1 MTFSWK
7 RNIIILL
14 CVSISLTFTVD
25 GETTVNPNSEN
36 TLLISHNP
44 IEISSDEDFLVFP
57 GSGTYEDPY
66 LIENYNI
73 TSSTSFGI
81 YITSTTKQFLIRN
94 CYIDVS
100 HTSILIENMVDGGA
114 RIENNVCVSS
124 EEENGDGIVIYVAKD
139 VLIEDNICSNHESSG
154 MVLVLIYNLFVNN
167 NTCFSNGDSGM
178 SIALIENGAIHENE
192 CFENGQKGIYMGGTD
207 AILYNNT
214 FSRNGEEGAYLEEV
228 SGSTIMNNTIE
239 GNGLRGM
246 MLDSTTGCLLNFNLF
261 KDNKVRGLFLD
272 DECERN
278 RIYLNDFL
286 NNNLN
291 GRSQGRDE
299 GRENYWYYEGG
310 KKGNFWDDL
319 KGDSIYYIE
328 GKANNFDLYPIEE
341 QVVLEGKESEKTS
354 SLIFEVFPFF
364 TIILMIVYYETKRN
378 YQQIID
384 KN

>member
-1 MTFSWK
+1 MTSSWK

-14 CVSISLTFTVD
+14 CVSISLTFTVV

-36 TLLISHNP
+36 TLLISHSP

-73 TSSTSFGI
+73 TSNTSFGI
-81 YITSTTKQFLIRN
+81 YITLTSKHFLIRN

-100 HTSILIENMVDGGA
+100 QTSILIENIVDGGA
-114 RIENNVCVSS
+114 RIENNICVSS

-154 MVLVLIYNLFVNN
+154 MVLVIIYNLVLKN
-167 NTCFSNGDSGM
+167 NTCYANGDSGM
-178 SIALIENGAIHENE
+178 SIAVIENGIIYENK
-192 CFENGQKGIYMGGTD
+192 CFENEEKGLFMGGTD

-228 SGSTIMNNTIE
+228 SGSAIMNNTIE

-246 MLDSTTGCLLNFNLF
+246 KLDSTTGCLLNFNLF

-286 NNNLN
+286 NNSLD
-291 GRSQGRDE
+291 GCSQGRDE

-310 KKGNFWDDL
+310 KKGNYWDDL
-319 KGDSIYYIE
+319 NGDSKYDIE
-328 GKANNFDLYPIEE
+328 GEANSFDLYPMAE
-341 QVVLEGKESEKTS
+341 QVILEKKESEKTS
-354 SLIFEVFPFF
+354 FVHFDTLLFVTAVLLI
-364 TIILMIVYYETKRN
+364 IYEKT
-378 YQQIID
+378 QIKYKHSND
-384 KN
+384 

>member
-1 MTFSWK
+1 MSPRCRRRTL
-7 RNIIILL
+7 ILL
-14 CVSISLTFTVD
+14 CFLVSVTITVD
-25 GETTVNPNSEN
+25 GETKANQSNN
-36 TLLISHNP
+36 TNYLTNHDP
-44 IEISSDEDFLVFP
+44 IEVTSDEDFLAFP

-154 MVLVLIYNLFVNN
+154 MVLVLIYNLVLKN
-167 NTCFSNGDSGM
+167 NTCYSNGDSGM
-178 SIALIENGAIHENE
+178 SIAIIENGIIYENK
-192 CFENGQKGIYMGGTD
+192 CFGNGEKGIYMGGTD
-207 AILYNNT
+207 AMLYNNT
-214 FSRNGEEGAYLEEV
+214 FSRNGEEGAHLEEV
-228 SGSTIMNNTIE
+228 SGSAIMNNTIE

-246 MLDSTTGCLLNFNLF
+246 KLDSTTGCLLNFNLF

-286 NNNLN
+286 NNSLD
-291 GRSQGRDE
+291 GCSQGRDE
-299 GRENYWYYEGG
+299 GKENYWYYEGE
-310 KKGNFWDDL
+310 KKGNYWDD
-319 KGDSIYYIE
+319 
-328 GKANNFDLYPIEE
+328 
-341 QVVLEGKESEKTS
+341 
-354 SLIFEVFPFF
+354 
-364 TIILMIVYYETKRN
+364 
-378 YQQIID
+378 
-384 KN
+384 

>member
-1 MTFSWK
+1 MIFSWK

-14 CVSISLTFTVD
+14 CVSFSLAFTVD

-73 TSSTSFGI
+73 TSSTSLGI

-114 RIENNVCVSS
+114 RIENNICVSS

-139 VLIEDNICSNHESSG
+139 VLIKDNICSNHESSG
-154 MVLVLIYNLFVNN
+154 MVLVLICNLVLKN
-167 NTCFSNGDSGM
+167 NTCYANGDSGM
-178 SIALIENGAIHENE
+178 SIAVIENGIIYENE
-192 CFENGQKGIYMGGTD
+192 CFENEEKGIYMGGTD
-207 AILYNNT
+207 AMLYNNT

-228 SGSTIMNNTIE
+228 SGSAIMNNTIE

-246 MLDSTTGCLLNFNLF
+246 KLDSTTGCLLNFNLF

-286 NNNLN
+286 NNSLD

-310 KKGNFWDDL
+310 KKGNYWDNL
-319 KGDSIYYIE
+319 E
-328 GKANNFDLYPIEE
+328 GKTAYEIDGIANNYDLYPKEE
-341 QVVLEGKESEKTS
+341 PVVSGNLANNETNSAYFDFLTSITTTLLLIYIFRKEKT
-354 SLIFEVFPFF
+354 
-364 TIILMIVYYETKRN
+364 
-378 YQQIID
+378 
-384 KN
+384 